1 MNIKSKLRFLIILI
15 TISTFTLGCETALQL
30 KYRPLSNPDNL
41 LASVSPIKIRLLS
54 FEDNRKGSPES
65 TLVGEKQ
72 MRVESQKLDVMS
84 KRPVSKVIIDAL
96 RSELIKNGHS
106 VVEGNEDLSIK
117 GKIQTFWLKTDVT
130 PGEWDIIGEIKVV
143 VEVVNIGNGE
153 STLLG
158 PYSARN
164 NEVRSMNPEITILDR
179 VLSGTLS
186 KLVKKISSDTK
197 FANSLIEK

>member
-1 MNIKSKLRFLIILI
+1 MNTKLKIRFLIILI

-41 LASVSPIKIRLLS
+41 LASVSPIKIRLLNL
-54 FEDNRKGSPES
+54 EDNRKGSPES
-65 TLVGEKQ
+65 TLVGERQ

-84 KRPVSKVIIDAL
+84 KRPVSEVIINAL

-106 VVEGNEDLSIK
+106 VIEDNEDLSIK

-130 PGEWDIIGEIKVV
+130 PGEWDVIGEIKVLI
-143 VEVVNIGNGE
+143 EVVNSSTGE

-164 NEVRSMNPEITILDR
+164 NEVRSMNPEIIILDR

-186 KLVKKISSDTK
+186 KLVKKISLDTK
-197 FANSLIEK
+197 FASALAKK

>member
-1 MNIKSKLRFLIILI
+1 MNTKLKIRFLIILI

-41 LASVSPIKIRLLS
+41 LVFVSPIKIRLLNL
-54 FEDNRKGSPES
+54 EDNRKGSPES
-65 TLVGEKQ
+65 TLVGERQ

-84 KRPVSKVIIDAL
+84 KRPVSEVIIDAL
-96 RSELIKNGHS
+96 SSELIKNGHS
-106 VVEGNEDLSIK
+106 VVEDNEDLSIK
-117 GKIQTFWLKTDVT
+117 GKIQTFWLKTAVT
-130 PGEWDIIGEIKVV
+130 PGEWDVIGEIQVV
-143 VEVVNIGNGE
+143 LEVVNSGNGE

-186 KLVKKISSDTK
+186 KLVKKISLDTN
-197 FANSLIEK
+197 FASALAKK

>member
-1 MNIKSKLRFLIILI
+1 MNTKLKIRFLIILI

-41 LASVSPIKIRLLS
+41 LVSVSPIKIRLLNL
-54 FEDNRKGSPES
+54 EDNRKGSPEP
-65 TLVGEKQ
+65 TLVGERQ

-84 KRPVSKVIIDAL
+84 KRPVSEVIIDAL
-96 RSELIKNGHS
+96 SSELIKNGHS
-106 VVEGNEDLSIK
+106 VVEDNEDLSIK

-130 PGEWDIIGEIKVV
+130 PGEWDVIGEIQVV
-143 VEVVNIGNGE
+143 LEVVNSGNGE

-164 NEVRSMNPEITILDR
+164 NEVRSMNPEIIILDR

-186 KLVKKISSDTK
+186 KLVKKISLDTK
-197 FANSLIEK
+197 FASALAKK